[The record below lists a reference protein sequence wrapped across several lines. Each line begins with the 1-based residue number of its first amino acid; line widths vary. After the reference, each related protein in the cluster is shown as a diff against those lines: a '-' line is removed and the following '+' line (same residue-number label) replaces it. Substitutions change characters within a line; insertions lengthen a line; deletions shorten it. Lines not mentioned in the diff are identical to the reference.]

1 VVFEGSPLIA
11 EVVFLHRPSRTLLVT
26 DILQNH
32 EPAADGLAWRT
43 VKRWNG
49 ILAPDGGCPRDW
61 RLTVWR
67 RAAARRSA
75 ETILGWDF
83 GRLILCHGRCI
94 ETGARAFVERAFA
107 WLV

>member
-43 VKRWNG
+43 G
-49 ILAPDGGCPRDW
+49 
-61 RLTVWR
+61 
-67 RAAARRSA
+67 
-75 ETILGWDF
+75 
-83 GRLILCHGRCI
+83 
-94 ETGARAFVERAFA
+94 
-107 WLV
+107 